1 MINREKT
8 PISIIR
14 YEDTVDEYGQT
25 KRYIKEEIAS
35 EMVVHIY
42 SQTNVTNPKYV
53 DIDYLGIYNPQVNIS
68 IDDDIIFNNNQCSV
82 MYIVPANRYNIVYMK
97 KK

>member
-8 PISIIR
+8 PIIIIH
-14 YEDTVDEYGQT
+14 YTDNIDGYGQT
-25 KRYIKEEIAS
+25 KKNVKEKVAS

>member
-1 MINREKT
+1 MLNREKT
-8 PISIIR
+8 PITIIHYTDSI
-14 YEDTVDEYGQT
+14 DGYGQT
-25 KRYIKEEIAS
+25 KKTVKEKVAS

-53 DIDYLGIYNPQVNIS
+53 DIDYLGIYDPQTNIS
-68 IDDDIIFNNNQCSV
+68 IDDDIIFNDIQCSV
-82 MYIVPANRYNIVYMK
+82 MYVVPTNRYNIVYMK